1 MTEVMEQLEL
11 CDECEACLEVPPTYR
26 ASQNID
32 FSPIGRLRAAKGI
45 FQGEEVTPQMVE
57 TIYTCLECARCT
69 YVCPFDID
77 VPEIVHQSRIELV
90 TRGLG
95 PLEEHYRVMEGI
107 QKLGNTVNGDPS
119 KRLDWL
125 PEEFPAHESSTLFF
139 VGCLASYLAQDAAV
153 SSYLLLKK
161 LDVDFM
167 LLRDEG
173 CCGIYFHWVGKID
186 LAREY
191 FEGNVNRF
199 KQLGIERLIVAC
211 AGCYDCFTRLYPQVL
226 GGMDFEVIH
235 IAQLLPSLLKER
247 GIKVAEKGIEVT
259 YHDPCGLGRLHG
271 IYNEPR
277 EALKL
282 CGVKVNE
289 LTENRENAPCC
300 GGGGAVRAAYRD
312 MCLKIAS
319 TVLDQAP
326 VSPIVTPCAFCQFN
340 LSYAARKAGSDKEI
354 AYLTEVILRA
364 LTEGGK

>member
-1 MTEVMEQLEL
+1 MKDLMEQIEL
-11 CDECEACLEVPPTYR
+11 CDECEACLEASPTYR

-32 FSPIGRLRAAKGI
+32 LSPIGRLRAAKGI
-45 FQGEEVTPQMVE
+45 FQGGEVTPQMVE
-57 TIYTCLECARCT
+57 AIYTCLECARCT
-69 YVCPFDID
+69 RVCPFEID
-77 VPEIVHQSRIELV
+77 VPGIVHQSRIELA

-119 KRLDWL
+119 KRVDWL
-125 PEEFPAHESSTLFF
+125 PEEFPTHESNTLFF

-161 LDVDFM
+161 LGVDFM

-186 LAREY
+186 LAREH
-191 FEGNVNRF
+191 FEENVGRF
-199 KQLGIERLIVAC
+199 EQLGIDRLIVAC

-226 GGMDFEVIH
+226 GNTAFEVIH

-247 GIKVAEKGIEVT
+247 GIDLADRGIELT

-271 IYNEPR
+271 VYREPR

-282 CGVKVNE
+282 CGLKVNE
-289 LTENRENAPCC
+289 LAESRENALCC
-300 GGGGAVRAAYRD
+300 GGGGAVRVAYRD
-312 MCLKIAS
+312 MCLKIAG

-340 LSYAARKAGSDKEI
+340 LSYAARKAGSDKKV
-354 AYLTEVILRA
+354 AYITDIIFRA
-364 LTEGGK
+364 LTEGGA